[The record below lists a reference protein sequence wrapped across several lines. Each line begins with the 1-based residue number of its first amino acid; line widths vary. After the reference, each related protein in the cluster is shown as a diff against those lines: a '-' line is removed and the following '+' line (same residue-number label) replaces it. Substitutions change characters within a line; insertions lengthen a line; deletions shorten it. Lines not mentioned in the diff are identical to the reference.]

1 MNKLQLQFSVCS
13 VSVTSIVSGTG
24 CQKCKHS
31 GTLLIGETNIV
42 EKIVYTFLEDFI
54 FLHDEELKRSSCG
67 SKAVYRTKQK
77 RKIFT
82 VKKKHAICCGTGFK
96 SGRLN
101 KN

>member
-42 EKIVYTFLEDFI
+42 EKIVY
-54 FLHDEELKRSSCG
+54 
-67 SKAVYRTKQK
+67 V
-77 RKIFT
+77 
-82 VKKKHAICCGTGFK
+82 
-96 SGRLN
+96 SGRFN
-101 KN
+101 FFA